1 MDKIYS
7 QVSKARRYLW
17 LQKAFA
23 VFPGWLLITFSI
35 AFLAMLVPKI
45 WYIPFTFETWGRNG
59 LLAATAVALLGTLVH
74 AWILRPSLRSSA
86 IELDRRFQ
94 LRERISS
101 ALDLTPDDQQTP
113 IGSALVQDAIR
124 QAERIDVRDQFPIRF
139 NATTPWV
146 LLPILSCV
154 ALFWVPDAGQSV
166 ENDLALASKER
177 LQNVKA
183 QTKPVLDQVK
193 KLRSDLEEKGL
204 QEAADEFK
212 KLEKKLED
220 LQKSDKSDVKKLLA
234 DFNEIKRE
242 MEQRKDSLG
251 SSDTLKK
258 AMENLKKMDQGPAD
272 KMAESLQKGDF
283 KQASKELDKMLEQM
297 KSGKLSDQ
305 QKEQLAKQME
315 QMQKALQKAAQEQRE
330 AVDQL
335 KKELEKAEKSG
346 DLEKTAQLRKKLEQA
361 EKSLSKCEQCQ
372 SMSEQLAKASQAM
385 KDGNMQEAQQAM
397 EEMMEQ
403 LEQMSMDS
411 EALAELQEMMD
422 EMQNA
427 KNSSNC
433 KSCSGEGCAQCNGQ
447 GKGKSD
453 GESRFTK
460 NSKGEG
466 KGEGP
471 REEEENATKDFDSQ
485 VREQVRKGETV
496 FGGKVGGPNRKG
508 ITKEEARE
516 AILNAAAE
524 DPDAIESLVL
534 PKAQREQQREYF
546 ERLRGN

>member
-1 MDKIYS
+1 MDKIFK

-17 LQKAFA
+17 LQKALA
-23 VFPGWLLITFSI
+23 ILPGWLLLSFSI
-35 AFLAMLVPKI
+35 AFVALLIPKLWYVP
-45 WYIPFTFETWGRNG
+45 YTFESWGRNG
-59 LLAATAVALLGTLVH
+59 LLAATAAALVGTLAH
-74 AWILRPSLRSSA
+74 AWTLRPSLRSSA

-101 ALDLTPDDQQTP
+101 AFDLTPDAQQTP
-113 IGSALVQDAIR
+113 IGTALLHDAIR
-124 QAERIDVRDQFPIRF
+124 QVERIDIRDQFPIRP
-139 NATTPWV
+139 NTATPWV
-146 LLPILSCV
+146 LLPILSCI
-154 ALFWVPDAGQSV
+154 ALFWVPDAGQAA
-166 ENDLALASKER
+166 ENALLLASKER
-177 LQNVKA
+177 IQNVKA
-183 QTKPVLDQVK
+183 QTKPVLEQVK
-193 KLRSDLEEKGL
+193 KLRNDLEEKGL

-220 LQKSDKSDVKKLLA
+220 LQKSDKADVKKLLA

-242 MEQRKDSLG
+242 MEQRKESLG

-258 AMENLKKMDQGPAD
+258 AMENLKKLDQGPAD
-272 KMAESLQKGDF
+272 KMADSLQKGDF
-283 KQASKELDKMLEQM
+283 KQAEKELEKMLDQL
-297 KSGKLSDQ
+297 KSGKLSEQ
-305 QKEQLAKQME
+305 QKEQLAKQLDQME
-315 QMQKALQKAAQEQRE
+315 KALQKAAQEQRE
-330 AVDQL
+330 AVEQL

-346 DLEKTAQLRKKLEQA
+346 DLEKTGQLRKKLEQA

-397 EEMMEQ
+397 EEMMDQ
-403 LEQMSMDS
+403 LEQMSLDS

-433 KSCSGEGCAQCNGQ
+433 KSCSGEGCAECNGQ
-447 GKGKSD
+447 GKGKKD
-453 GESRFTK
+453 GESRFSK

-466 KGEGP
+466 KGEGD
-471 REEEENATKDFDSQ
+471 RGEEEDATKDFDSQ
-485 VREQVRKGETV
+485 VREQMRKGETV

-508 ITKEEARE
+508 ISKEEARE
-516 AILNAAAE
+516 AILNAAPE

>member
-17 LQKAFA
+17 LQTAFA
-23 VFPGWLLITFSI
+23 VLPGWLLVSFSI
-35 AFLAMLVPKI
+35 AFLAMLIPKI
-45 WYIPFTFETWGRNG
+45 FYIPFTFETWGRNG
-59 LLAATAVALLGTLVH
+59 LVAATALALLGTLVH
-74 AWILRPSLRSSA
+74 AWMLRPSLRSSA

-94 LRERISS
+94 LRERVSS

-124 QAERIDVRDQFPIRF
+124 QVERIDVRDQFPLRF
-139 NATTPWV
+139 KASTPWV
-146 LLPILSCV
+146 LLPVLACI
-154 ALFWVPDAGQSV
+154 ALFWVPDVGQTV
-166 ENDLALASKER
+166 ENDLAIDSKER
-177 LQNVKA
+177 IQNVKA

-193 KLRSDLEEKGL
+193 KLRNDLEEKGL

-220 LQKSDKSDVKKLLA
+220 LQKSEKSDVKKLLA

-283 KQASKELDKMLEQM
+283 KQASKELDKMLENM

-305 QKEQLAKQME
+305 QKEQLAKQLE
-315 QMQKALQKAAQEQRE
+315 QMEKALQKVAQEQRE

-335 KKELEKAEKSG
+335 KKELENAEKSG
-346 DLEKTAQLRKKLEQA
+346 NLEKTAQLRKKLEQA

-385 KDGNMQEAQQAM
+385 KDGNMQDAQQAM

-411 EALAELQEMMD
+411 EALAELQEMME

-433 KSCSGEGCAQCNGQ
+433 KSCSGEGCAQCNGK
-447 GKGKSD
+447 GKGKND

-466 KGEGP
+466 QGEGD
-471 REEEENATKDFDSQ
+471 REEEENGTKDFDSQ
-485 VREQVRKGETV
+485 VREQMRKGETV

-524 DPDAIESLVL
+524 DPEAIESLVL

>member
-1 MDKIYS
+1 MDKIFN

-17 LQKAFA
+17 LQKALA
-23 VFPGWLLITFSI
+23 VLPGWLLISFSI
-35 AFLAMLVPKI
+35 AFVALLIPKLWYVP
-45 WYIPFTFETWGRNG
+45 YTFESWGRNG
-59 LLAATAVALLGTLVH
+59 LLAATAVAIVGTLAH
-74 AWILRPSLRSSA
+74 ASALRPSLRSSA

-101 ALDLTPDDQQTP
+101 ALELTPDAQQTP
-113 IGSALVQDAIR
+113 IGSALLQDAIR
-124 QAERIDVRDQFPIRF
+124 QVERIDVRDQFPLRP
-139 NATTPWV
+139 NTATPWV
-146 LLPILSCV
+146 LLPVLSCI
-154 ALFWVPDAGQSV
+154 ALFWVPDAGQSA
-166 ENDLALASKER
+166 ENDLLLASKER
-177 LQNVKA
+177 IQNVKA
-183 QTKPVLDQVK
+183 QTKPVLEQVK
-193 KLRSDLEEKGL
+193 KLRNDLEEKGL

-220 LQKSDKSDVKKLLA
+220 LQKSEKSDVKKLLA

-242 MEQRKDSLG
+242 MEQRKESLG

-258 AMENLKKMDQGPAD
+258 AMENLKKLDQGPAD
-272 KMAESLQKGDF
+272 KMADSLQKGDF
-283 KQASKELDKMLEQM
+283 KQAEKELEKMLDQL

-305 QKEQLAKQME
+305 QKEQLAKQLDQME
-315 QMQKALQKAAQEQRE
+315 KALQKVAQEQRD
-330 AVDQL
+330 AVEQL

-372 SMSEQLAKASQAM
+372 AMSEQLAKASQAM

-397 EEMMEQ
+397 EEMMGQ
-403 LEQMSMDS
+403 LEQMSLDS

-433 KSCSGEGCAQCNGQ
+433 KNCSGEGCAECNGQ
-447 GKGKSD
+447 GKGKKD

-466 KGEGP
+466 KGEGD
-471 REEEENATKDFDSQ
+471 RAEEEDATKDFDSQ
-485 VREQVRKGETV
+485 VREQMRKGETV

-516 AILNAAAE
+516 AILNATAE